1 MRRKE
6 RECND
11 PAFFA
16 RMFKEAEVI
25 TLAFQSEEAPYVIPV
40 NFVFFNGALY
50 FHCAV
55 EGRKLECL
63 KRSPVIGFSIH
74 EILSI
79 DREKA
84 TTRYKCIC
92 GTGTASCVADIKEKS
107 AVLTA
112 LAEKYGSQCTFPI
125 PEKRLQITEVVKIT
139 ILSLSGKSNPTQ
151 EKEKKR

>member
-16 RMFKEAEVI
+16 QMFEEAKVI
-25 TLAFQSEEAPYVIPV
+25 TLAFQSEDAPYVIPV

-55 EGRKLECL
+55 EGRKLDCL
-63 KRSPVIGFSIH
+63 KRSPAVGFSVH
-74 EILSI
+74 EILAI

-84 TTRYKCIC
+84 TTLYKSLC
-92 GTGTASCVADIKEKS
+92 GTGTASCVADIEEKS
-107 AVLTA
+107 SA
-112 LAEKYGSQCTFPI
+112 LAALAKKYESRCALPI
-125 PEKRLQITEVVKIT
+125 PEKRLQITELVKIT
-139 ILSLSGKSNPTQ
+139 ILSLSGKCNPPQ
-151 EKEKKR
+151 KKEEKL